1 MMNICFHIFEMRDEE
16 INAKTIIAVKY
27 ATYPVA
33 KKEPENIYRLAWIHT
48 LSSAILT
55 SAVL

>member
-1 MMNICFHIFEMRDEE
+1 MRDEE

-55 SAVL
+55 RCSALTLS

>member
-1 MMNICFHIFEMRDEE
+1 MRDEE
-16 INAKTIIAVKY
+16 INAKKIIAVKW

-33 KKEPENIYRLAWIHT
+33 KKESENIYRLAGNHT

-55 SAVL
+55 GAVL

>member
-1 MMNICFHIFEMRDEE
+1 MRDEE
-16 INAKTIIAVKY
+16 INAKKIIAVKY

-33 KKEPENIYRLAWIHT
+33 KKEPENIYRLAWIKA

-55 SAVL
+55 GAAL